1 MSEVL
6 RQMARRRAVH
16 KEWIALGVTTSFSL
30 LLSGGVIGLLIYLL
44 LLLVAAGAATP
55 TMAQTA
61 SSAPGVMLQ
70 SGIEKEDVDGDLKGA
85 MSIYE
90 KIAADPS
97 APRDMRAKA
106 LLRLAGCDEKLGKQ
120 AKQLYEQ
127 IVREYSD
134 QPAASQARSRL
145 AAIRQQEHPAV
156 PETMSVRKIERRRL
170 GYFGPGDT
178 DGHRVTYI
186 ASDGNLYIGDIS
198 GHAKSLVYGTLD
210 AEFRKS
216 PSWVVSRDFSIVAL
230 ALPKSKTRPVTLAV
244 IKTDGTGYRELLHDD
259 EQGNILGGNNE
270 FRVRWSWDDR
280 TLLVHNPR
288 SKDGCSRLWLV
299 SVADGKQRELVHEES
314 KRCIQRPRFSPDG
327 QFAAYEVRPIWSA
340 PQGATSKVFVVP
352 IQGGEPRLVYES
364 DPWLDNT
371 GLTDPFEALADWTAD
386 GRYLAIKGIHEGMH
400 ALFLLPIKNGL
411 AAASPVFVR
420 VGNFEDAWSSLSG
433 ALIFEDRSSS
443 HSSWQL
449 ASMDPDGK
457 IGKWSR
463 IELGDLRPFSY
474 FPSFSPDASQI
485 AFTSR
490 NPHSTSADLIVKDI
504 ATGRERVVYQ
514 SDADYLTC
522 GYSANRPVVFCT
534 SEKLGVKTDL
544 VSVSDAS
551 GAVEQI
557 ESFPDSRYLLQSPQ
571 DDRVFYFVSEGPVMD
586 TDPKIRWDRGTLK
599 ESAVADAAE
608 VRDYRWAPSRDGRW
622 VLRQRD
628 GDLSFRPAAGGEWKT
643 LVSGIENANML
654 GSTPDGNWALY
665 FASDPQGNPG
675 IYEAPFLGGEPRRVA
690 DLPGNHV
697 VLFTAFY
704 FSPDGRK
711 ILANVFSSPEDDLW
725 ILENF
730 EPKTSK

>member
-1 MSEVL
+1 MTEAL
-6 RQMARRRAVH
+6 RHAARRRADA
-16 KEWIALGVTTSFSL
+16 KERIALGIAAGFSFAL
-30 LLSGGVIGLLIYLL
+30 GGGVLCLLIYLL
-44 LLLVAAGAATP
+44 LLLVTIAGARPAIAQSGSSTP
-55 TMAQTA
+55 
-61 SSAPGVMLQ
+61 GIMLQ

-90 KIAADPS
+90 KIAADAS
-97 APRDMRAKA
+97 APREVRAKA

-127 IVREYSD
+127 IVREYAD
-134 QPAASQARSRL
+134 QPAATQARTRL
-145 AAIRQQEHPAV
+145 AAIRQQEHPAA
-156 PETMSVRKIERRRL
+156 PETMSVHKVEREKL

-198 GHAKSLVYGTLD
+198 GHAKSLVYGPSD
-210 AEFRKS
+210 PEFRKS
-216 PSWVVSRDFSIVAL
+216 PSWVVSRDFSVVAL
-230 ALPKSKTRPVTLAV
+230 ALPKTKTRPVTLAV
-244 IKTDGTGYRELLHDD
+244 VKTDGTGYRELLHDD
-259 EQGNILGGNNE
+259 EQGNILGGNHE
-270 FRVRWSWDDR
+270 FLVRWSWDDR

-288 SKDGCSRLWLV
+288 SKDACSRLWLV

-314 KRCIQRPRFSPDG
+314 TKCIQRPRFSPDG

-340 PQGATSKVFVVP
+340 PQGVTSKVFVVP

-364 DPWLDNT
+364 DPWRDNT

-411 AAASPVFVR
+411 AAGSPVFVR
-420 VGNFEDAWSSLSG
+420 VGNFEDAGSTSSG

-443 HSSWQL
+443 HYSWQL
-449 ASMDPDGK
+449 ASIDLDGK
-457 IGKWSR
+457 IGKWSP
-463 IELGDLRPFSY
+463 IELGDRRPFSY
-474 FPSFSPDASQI
+474 APSFSPDASQI

-490 NPHSTSADLIVKDI
+490 NPHSTSADLIIKDI
-504 ATGRERVVYQ
+504 SSGRERVVYQ

-534 SEKLGVKTDL
+534 NEKLGVKTDL
-544 VSVSDAS
+544 VSVSVES
-551 GAVEQI
+551 GAVEHI
-557 ESFPDSRYLLQSPQ
+557 ETFPDSRYLLQSPQ
-571 DDRVFYFVSEGPVMD
+571 DDKVFYFVSEGPLID
-586 TDPKIRWDRGTLK
+586 TEPKIRWDRSTQK
-599 ESAVADAAE
+599 ESAVADPAE
-608 VRDYRWAPSRDGRW
+608 VRDYRWTPSLDGRW

-628 GDLSFRPAAGGEWKT
+628 GDLSFRPTAGGEWKT

-665 FASDPQGNPG
+665 FALDPQGNPG
-675 IYEAPFLGGEPRRVA
+675 IYEAPFWGGEPRRVA

-697 VLFTAFY
+697 VLFNDFD

-711 ILANVFSSPEDDLW
+711 ILAHVFNSPEDDLW